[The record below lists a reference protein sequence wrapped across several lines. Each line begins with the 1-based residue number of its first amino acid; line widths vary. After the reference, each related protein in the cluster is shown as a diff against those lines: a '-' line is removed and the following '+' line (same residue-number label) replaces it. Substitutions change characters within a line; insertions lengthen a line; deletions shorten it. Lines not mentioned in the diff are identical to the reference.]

1 MVQVVGYDPVVPDH
15 LGGAVNDGINQ
26 DLEGVPLG
34 RDIVMVAMVLVLVLA
49 VLLML
54 LLMLLMLWLRWLVVL
69 LFMLSMK
76 MIHLGGDL
84 RSLISG
90 ATSKLEKVGQVI
102 HLTRLELT

>member
-54 LLMLLMLWLRWLVVL
+54 LLMLWLRWLVVL

>member
-34 RDIVMVAMVLVLVLA
+34 RDIVMVAMVLVLA

-54 LLMLLMLWLRWLVVL
+54 LLMLWLRWLVVL